1 MRLNEWHSN
10 MQSQTN
16 ESLQFNNCT
25 AEPKIEKPLFFKI
38 DFNVQIHF
46 SVLQNTHPYT
56 TILLT
61 SSLLLYPQKH

>member
-25 AEPKIEKPLFFKI
+25 AGPKIEKPLSFKI